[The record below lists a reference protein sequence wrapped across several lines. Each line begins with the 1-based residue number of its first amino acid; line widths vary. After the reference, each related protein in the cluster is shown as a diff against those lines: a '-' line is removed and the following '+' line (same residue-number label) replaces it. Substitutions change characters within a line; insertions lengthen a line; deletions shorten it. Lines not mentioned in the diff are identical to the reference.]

1 MSLRERQL
9 ALANGSVVL
18 RMGLH
23 EVLVILG
30 EEQVGQVSFRAL
42 GSANSDEPPVYRLQE
57 IQLGNA
63 LEIHSAAIGR
73 EAVNLFSAY
82 TGARVIWPK
91 TAG

>member
-23 EVLVILG
+23 EVLVFLG
-30 EEQVGQVSFRAL
+30 GKQVGQVRFRAL

-57 IQLGNA
+57 IQLNDA
-63 LEIHSAAIGR
+63 LAIHSAAIGQ

-82 TGARVIWPK
+82 TGARVILPK
-91 TAG
+91 ANI